1 MGAVILPKIQL
12 AFLPNKMEDMNQK
25 VTKSRTIVKHISCKC
40 RFEFEGRKCNS
51 RQKWN
56 SDKCQC
62 ECEKANNNK
71 TK

>member
-1 MGAVILPKIQL
+1 MGAVILSKIQL

-40 RFEFEGRKCNS
+40 RFEGRKCNS